1 MRYVV
6 GSKLHGKNLGRN
18 TNLFITRSF
27 LLFGCLELVASL
39 GIYQSAV
46 TNARFAP
53 VRRESCS
60 SNRSI
65 WIWQSL
71 WRWAKRR
78 HPHKPSQWV
87 MRKYWHSWRTS
98 VCGSSRRKLKKNLR
112 KKYQSHSH
120 NLCEM
125 KDLLLFKQRQ
135 LLASRPSQSQSIQ
148 WAAVM
153 ISSPS
158 TKNALAF
165 ATFLRLNIE
174 RGIGNDLLDR

>member
-1 MRYVV
+1 
-6 GSKLHGKNLGRN
+6 
-18 TNLFITRSF
+18 
-27 LLFGCLELVASL
+27 
-39 GIYQSAV
+39 
-46 TNARFAP
+46 
-53 VRRESCS
+53 
-60 SNRSI
+60 
-65 WIWQSL
+65 
-71 WRWAKRR
+71 
-78 HPHKPSQWV
+78 
-87 MRKYWHSWRTS
+87 
-98 VCGSSRRKLKKNLR
+98 
-112 KKYQSHSH
+112 
-120 NLCEM
+120 M

>member
-46 TNARFAP
+46 TNARFTP
-53 VRRESCS
+53 VRRESCP
-60 SNRSI
+60 SNRS
-65 WIWQSL
+65 IWQSL

-87 MRKYWHSWRTS
+87 MRKYWHS
-98 VCGSSRRKLKKNLR
+98 GG
-112 KKYQSHSH
+112 
-120 NLCEM
+120 
-125 KDLLLFKQRQ
+125 F
-135 LLASRPSQSQSIQ
+135 PS
-148 WAAVM
+148 AAH
-153 ISSPS
+153 
-158 TKNALAF
+158 
-165 ATFLRLNIE
+165 
-174 RGIGNDLLDR
+174 RGEN